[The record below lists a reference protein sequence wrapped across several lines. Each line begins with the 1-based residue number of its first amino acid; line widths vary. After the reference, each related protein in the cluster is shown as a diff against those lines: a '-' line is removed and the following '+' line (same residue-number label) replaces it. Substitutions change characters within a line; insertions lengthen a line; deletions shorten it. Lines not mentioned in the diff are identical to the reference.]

1 MTGLRR
7 LVLDLLKPHD
17 PSSVELA
24 TAVADLEG
32 VEGANVTLM
41 EQDQEVEDVKLTVEG
56 GDLDYAAVEAAVE
69 SLGATVHSIDEVVSG
84 ERMVEESKT
93 PQD

>member
-1 MTGLRR
+1 MTEVKR

-24 TAVADLEG
+24 RAVADLEG
-32 VEGANVTLM
+32 VEGANVTLL
-41 EQDQEVEDVKLTVEG
+41 EADKEVENVKLTAEG
-56 GDLDYAAVEAAVE
+56 AAVTYAAVEAAVE
-69 SLGATVHSIDEVVSG
+69 SVGATVHSIDEVVCG
-84 ERMVEESKT
+84 ERVVEESET